1 MTRILTFCALL
12 FPFCYFAQQMRIGV
26 LRDYDVKR
34 IVFAY
39 NEGSYNILADSTEL
53 GTILPNEFVDISQT
67 ADNKLSLKIGAVESG
82 TYSKITLIAT
92 KLGNSITY
100 SVRVPQ
106 QVKERKYREDVEINP
121 GEKGLTII
129 NVVDMSYYLA
139 GVVESE
145 GGGGREPEY
154 YKVQAVMS
162 RTYALKYKD
171 RHSKEGFSVCD
182 RVHCQ
187 AYHNQLRFNNAI
199 DTAVAQTEGIVMVD
213 AANRL
218 VDAYFHANCGGQTS
232 EPDYVW
238 NNKVSYLNSFKDT
251 FCIYTK
257 QATWEKRIPQSQW
270 QDFLVSQYNYPI
282 EDSVLGPMIFTFN
295 QSERSAFYQYPWLG
309 IPLRDIRT
317 KFNLKSTFFNCYPEG
332 TDVVLR
338 GRGYGHGVGLCQ
350 EGAMKMA
357 KYGYTYRQI
366 LLYYFP
372 GVKVINLREERF
384 FGQSVKELQ
393 TE

>member
-1 MTRILTFCALL
+1 
-12 FPFCYFAQQMRIGV
+12 MRIGV

-39 NEGSYNILADSTEL
+39 NEGSYNILADSNEL
-53 GTILPNEFVDISQT
+53 GTILPNEFVDISLT
-67 ADNKLSLKIGAVESG
+67 SDNKLSLKIGAVESG
-82 TYSKITLIAT
+82 TYDKISLIAT

-100 SVRVPQ
+100 SVRTPQ
-106 QVKERKYREDVEINP
+106 QVKERKYRDDVEIFP
-121 GEKGLTII
+121 GEKGLTIV
-129 NVVDMSYYLA
+129 NLVDMSYYLA

-145 GGGGREPEY
+145 GGGGRDLEY

-162 RTYALKYKD
+162 RTYALKYKE
-171 RHSKEGFSVCD
+171 RHAKEGFGVCD

-187 AYHNQLRFNNAI
+187 AYHNQLRFTNLI
-199 DTAVAQTEGIVMVD
+199 DSAVLKTDGVVMVD
-213 AANRL
+213 ASKRL

-238 NNKVSYLNSFKDT
+238 NNKIPYLNSFKDT

-257 QATWEKRIPQSQW
+257 QATWEKRIPQSDW
-270 QDFLVSQYNYPI
+270 RDFLVSQYDYPI
-282 EDSVLGPMIFTFN
+282 NDSVLGPMIFTFN
-295 QSERSAFYQYPWLG
+295 QADRSAFYQYPWLG

-317 KFNLKSTFFNCYPEG
+317 KFNLKSTFFNCYPDG

-372 GVKVINLREERF
+372 GVRVINLREESF
-384 FGQSVKELQ
+384 FGQSVREIK